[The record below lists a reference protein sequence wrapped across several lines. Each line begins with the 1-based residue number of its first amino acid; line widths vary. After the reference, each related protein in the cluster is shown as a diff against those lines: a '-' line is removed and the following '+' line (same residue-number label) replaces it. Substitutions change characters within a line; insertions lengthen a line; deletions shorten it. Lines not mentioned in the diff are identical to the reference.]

1 MILAVQPF
9 KNLVYYLQGYDLVYH
24 SYFDCSQQA
33 ATGVFG
39 LGAVQTRCVK
49 TYSTDP
55 LPLSIRTSGTIPLR
69 MARLQWH
76 NGKTVALM
84 LSDGSETR
92 YQL

>member
-1 MILAVQPF
+1 MFLYIVNF
-9 KNLVYYLQGYDLVYH
+9 F
-24 SYFDCSQQA
+24 SFQQA

-49 TYSTDP
+49 TYTTDP
-55 LPLSIRTSGTIPLR
+55 LPPCVRSGSTIPLR

-76 NGKTVALM
+76 SGKTVAIM

-92 YQL
+92 YHL

>member
-1 MILAVQPF
+1 M
-9 KNLVYYLQGYDLVYH
+9 
-24 SYFDCSQQA
+24 QQA

-49 TYSTDP
+49 TYTTDP
-55 LPLSIRTSGTIPLR
+55 IPLGVRTGGIIPLR

-76 NGKTVALM
+76 SGKTVAIM

-92 YQL
+92 YHL

>member
-1 MILAVQPF
+1 MF
-9 KNLVYYLQGYDLVYH
+9 KLNNL
-24 SYFDCSQQA
+24 QQA

-49 TYSTDP
+49 TYTTDP
-55 LPLSIRTSGTIPLR
+55 LPLSIRTSGSIPLR